1 MQDFNDYVGS
11 TSNGQGGNFGGS
23 SSGGGGGNIFD
34 MVSSIAKKFDGKSQN
49 DLLKAI
55 YEEALR
61 GKRNGTLSNADIDN
75 FVAVISPA
83 LDNKQ
88 RKILHKISEELKKI

>member
-1 MQDFNDYVGS
+1 MQDFNDYVQNNSQNFNGENGN
-11 TSNGQGGNFGGS
+11 SNQPSGGNV
-23 SSGGGGGNIFD
+23 FD
-34 MVSSIAKKFDGKSQN
+34 IVNSIAKKFDGKNQN

-61 GKRNGTLSNADIDN
+61 GKRNGTLSNSDIDN
-75 FVAVISPA
+75 FVAVLSPA

-88 RKILHKISEELKKI
+88 RKILQKISEELKRL